1 MPRIS
6 WFHKFMC
13 WLSRHPTRTVMAF
26 PETGVALRITGCL
39 CGKVHE
45 TTGQQA
51 RFPMPAQRVRRI
63 A

>member
-1 MPRIS
+1 MTRIT
-6 WFHKFMC
+6 WFHKLMC
-13 WLSRHPTRTVMAF
+13 RLSGHPVRTVMAF

-45 TTGQQA
+45 ATGVQG
-51 RFPMPAQRVRRI
+51 RFPMPAQRIRRI